1 MHCFLCSVFWWDL
14 TYFIITFGEH
24 FILKVSCDAVCS
36 AEFLNLLIFVQ
47 LISGIQLPPSYQN
60 KADTLVIVEIFG
72 VPNDQMKQQSR
83 VIKKNGEPL
92 IYFIDQSIRFHV
104 GKLKNCVLIEFWYI
118 FIFHKAKLLHYVQ
131 DDQSIIC
138 GKNNLIMT

>member
-1 MHCFLCSVFWWDL
+1 M
-14 TYFIITFGEH
+14 
-24 FILKVSCDAVCS
+24 KVSSDTVCS

-83 VIKKNGEPL
+83 VIKKKGELL
-92 IYFIDQSIRFHV
+92 IYFIDQSVRLHV
-104 GKLKNCVLIEFWYI
+104 GKLKNYVLIEF
-118 FIFHKAKLLHYVQ
+118 
-131 DDQSIIC
+131 
-138 GKNNLIMT
+138 

>member
-1 MHCFLCSVFWWDL
+1 M
-14 TYFIITFGEH
+14 
-24 FILKVSCDAVCS
+24 KVSCDTVCS

-92 IYFIDQSIRFHV
+92 IYFIDQPIRFHV
-104 GKLKNCVLIEFWYI
+104 GKLKNCVLIEF
-118 FIFHKAKLLHYVQ
+118 
-131 DDQSIIC
+131 
-138 GKNNLIMT
+138 